1 MLNGEYV
8 CCAVIINKYWAATA
22 AHCVRAAKHPC
33 KEISLR
39 SGSSFLYQGGI
50 IHNVV
55 DVTVHENYN
64 DLTNDYD
71 IAVVKITPSFRY
83 NDFTR
88 PVVLA
93 QSDAKDVCTA
103 WGMVCGWGYYMKYN
117 DFINPILAEKL
128 QCVLLPLIQ
137 KELCCKDYKFF
148 FEITSQM
155 TCYGFQEGAF
165 DSCKGDSGSALI
177 NKDGVL
183 LGITSWGNGCG
194 EPYSPG
200 VYIDAILLRNW
211 IRDKTGRLDTVD
223 PTAATKFCCA
233 LGGAE
238 HNG

>member
-1 MLNGEYV
+1 MNTRFFAHSLLYFIAHLHHGLPINSVSKILGGFDMSIESVPYVLSLMLNGEYV

-103 WGMVCGWGYYMKYN
+103 WGMVCGWGYYM
-117 DFINPILAEKL
+117 
-128 QCVLLPLIQ
+128 
-137 KELCCKDYKFF
+137 
-148 FEITSQM
+148 
-155 TCYGFQEGAF
+155 EGAF